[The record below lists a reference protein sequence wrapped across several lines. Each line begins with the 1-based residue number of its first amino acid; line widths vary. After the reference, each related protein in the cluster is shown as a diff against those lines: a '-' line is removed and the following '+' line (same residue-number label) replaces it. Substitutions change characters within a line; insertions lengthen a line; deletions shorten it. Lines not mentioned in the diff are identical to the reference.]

1 MVTDSF
7 GTNSS
12 KPVEISITLVNDRSP
27 NISLPEDNVMFIE
40 DSGQVQLFVTAP
52 NITDPDDNPQQRS
65 VIHSAYI
72 CLYYHNVAFEWLS
85 FNSSPLHDNI
95 MGYFDRNTLHLSGNG
110 TVDQYE
116 EVCCY
121 CQTNSS
127 SHSYMCLLRLTLSS
141 LILYVC
147 MCSI

>member
-12 KPVEISITLVNDRSP
+12 KPVEIIIALVNDQSP
-27 NISLPEDNVMFIE
+27 SISLPEDNVMFIE
-40 DSGQVQLFVTAP
+40 DSGRVQLFVTAP

-65 VIHSAYI
+65 VIYLAYI
-72 CLYYHNVAFEWLS
+72 DLNYHNVAFEWLS
-85 FNSSPLHDNI
+85 FNGSSFNDNI
-95 MGYFDRNTLHLSGNG
+95 TGYFNGNGLYLDGGG

-127 SHSYMCLLRLTLSS
+127 SHSYICLLRLTL
-141 LILYVC
+141 
-147 MCSI
+147 